1 MRMLLATVVAFIL
14 IAPASAAAAT
24 AVTGAAQPG
33 TTTATLNG
41 TVNPEGVE
49 TQYFFQYGTTT
60 AYGGTTSAESSS
72 GTTDQPVSATI
83 SGLSPATTYHF
94 RLVAVPFG
102 GMPVN
107 GNDATFKTNA
117 AAANPAAPSISRL
130 SAVDKT
136 PSSARLTARI
146 DPNRAATT
154 WHVEWGTTSSL
165 GRSTGEQTI
174 PTGDGGVPVS
184 VALDN
189 LPTHRK
195 VYWRVVASNAAG
207 QRRSGVASF
216 TTLRAPTGITVSV
229 FPETAL
235 WSGNVR
241 VSGRVQG
248 RGVSGMRLALEQSEF
263 PYGAGFQPVATVQT
277 GGRGDFRFASRT
289 VLIATRYRVVSRSGV
304 SVTSPVVGANVR
316 ARVGIRRTAK
326 TRRRLSLTGRVLP
339 GLPDGRATLQRR
351 TRSGGWKFIRRK
363 ALRTSSSRE
372 SSYRFRVR
380 RLRRA
385 AVYRIKVSANDGG
398 AHLGSTSR
406 ALLVGKKKKRKRG

>member
-14 IAPASAAAAT
+14 IAPASAEAAT
-24 AVTGAAQPG
+24 AVTGPAQPG

-41 TVNPEGVE
+41 TVNPEGAE

-60 AYGGTTSAESSS
+60 AYGGTTSTESSS
-72 GTTDQPVSATI
+72 GTTDQPVTATI
-83 SGLSPATTYHF
+83 SGLSPATTYHY

-102 GMPVN
+102 GVPVN
-107 GNDATFKTNA
+107 GADATFKTNA

-136 PSSARLTARI
+136 PTSARLTARI
-146 DPNRAATT
+146 DPNRAVTT

-165 GRSTGEQTI
+165 GRSTSEQTI

-184 VALDN
+184 AALDT

-195 VYWRVVASNAAG
+195 IYWRVVASNAAG
-207 QRRSGVASF
+207 LRRSGVASF
-216 TTLRAPTGITVSV
+216 TTLRAPTGITISV

-248 RGVSGMRLALEQSEF
+248 SGVSGMRLALEQSEF
-263 PYGAGFQPVATVQT
+263 PYSAGFQQVATVRT
-277 GGRGDFRFASRT
+277 GGRGDFRFPSRT
-289 VLIATRYRVVSRSGV
+289 VLIATRYRVVSRSTV

-326 TRRRLSLTGRVLP
+326 TRRRLTLTGRVLP
-339 GLPDGRATLQRR
+339 GLPEGRATLQRR
-351 TRSGGWKFIRRK
+351 TRSGGWRFIRRK
-363 ALRTSSSRE
+363 ALRTSSSRD
-372 SSYRFRVR
+372 STYRFRVR

-385 AVYRIKVSANDGG
+385 AVYRVKVSANDGG
-398 AHLGSTSR
+398 AHLGATSK
-406 ALLVGKKKKRKRG
+406 ALLVGKKKRKRR